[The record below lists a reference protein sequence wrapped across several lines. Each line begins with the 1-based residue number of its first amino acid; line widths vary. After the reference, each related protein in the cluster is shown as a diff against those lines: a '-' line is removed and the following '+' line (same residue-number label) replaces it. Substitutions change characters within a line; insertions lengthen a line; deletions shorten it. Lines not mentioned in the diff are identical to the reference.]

1 MVHRNLCF
9 TGYKFLTVY
18 FQVIIQIMIL
28 NVQNVVPVM
37 KKCRQ
42 IYKKRRTQ
50 ICYCAEQMAS

>member
-1 MVHRNLCF
+1 MIQVN
-9 TGYKFLTVY
+9 LTVY

-42 IYKKRRTQ
+42 IYKKRQTQ